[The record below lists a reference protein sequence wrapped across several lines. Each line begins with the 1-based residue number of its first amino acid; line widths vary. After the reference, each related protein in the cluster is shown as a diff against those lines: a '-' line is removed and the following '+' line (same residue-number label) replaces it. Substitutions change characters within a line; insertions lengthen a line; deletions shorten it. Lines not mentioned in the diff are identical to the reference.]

1 MDARQRRRNT
11 VTLHRCGREHQDKTQ
26 NVRKPRQGNAD
37 EASYL
42 YKEIGMSAIHQPD
55 PTSRII
61 LGIDPGVA
69 IVGYAV
75 LEAQGDALRMIACDV
90 IRTPA
95 GLPLA
100 PRLQQI
106 YHQLGELVSSYRPQE
121 AAIEELFFGKNVSSA
136 IAVGQARGV
145 TMLALANSGLSIAEY
160 TPNEVKLAVTG
171 YGAAKKEQVGEMVRL
186 LLHLTAIPRPDDAAD
201 AAAIAICH
209 AHTARYALEELHNG
223 LVRRKR

>member
-1 MDARQRRRNT
+1 MVSNYRHETGD
-11 VTLHRCGREHQDKTQ
+11 
-26 NVRKPRQGNAD
+26 
-37 EASYL
+37 S
-42 YKEIGMSAIHQPD
+42 
-55 PTSRII
+55 TSRII

-75 LEAQGDALRMIACDV
+75 VEARGDALRMIACDA

-100 PRLQQI
+100 HRLQHI
-106 YHQLGELVSSYRPQE
+106 YQQLGEVLTSYHPQE
-121 AAIEELFFGKNVSSA
+121 AAMEELFFGRNVSTA

-145 TMLALANSGLSIAEY
+145 ALLALANGGPSIAEY

-171 YGAAKKEQVGEMVRL
+171 YGAAKKDQVGEMVRI
-186 LLHLTAIPRPDDAAD
+186 LLHLKAVPRPDDATD

-209 AHTARYALEELHNG
+209 AHTARYLKQVNG
-223 LVRRKR
+223 H

>member
-1 MDARQRRRNT
+1 
-11 VTLHRCGREHQDKTQ
+11 
-26 NVRKPRQGNAD
+26 
-37 EASYL
+37 
-42 YKEIGMSAIHQPD
+42 MSVIHQPG

-106 YHQLGELVSSYRPQE
+106 YQQLGGIVSSYRPEE
-121 AAIEELFFGKNVSSA
+121 AAIEELFFGKNASTA

-145 TMLALANSGLSIAEY
+145 IMLALANSGLSIAEY

-186 LLHLTAIPRPDDAAD
+186 LLHLTAIPRPDAAAD

-209 AHTARYALEELHNG
+209 AHSVRYTQQEERNNG
-223 LVRRKR
+223 VARRKR

>member
-1 MDARQRRRNT
+1 MDARQRRGQT
-11 VTLHRCGREHQDKTQ
+11 VKLRRYGRERQDNAQ
-26 NVRKPRQGNAD
+26 RVRKPRQGNAD

-106 YHQLGELVSSYRPQE
+106 YQQLGGIVSSYRPEE
-121 AAIEELFFGKNVSSA
+121 AAIEELFFGKNASTA

-145 TMLALANSGLSIAEY
+145 IMLALANSGLSIAEY

-186 LLHLTAIPRPDDAAD
+186 LLHLTAPSPSVTRIRFATPS
-201 AAAIAICH
+201 
-209 AHTARYALEELHNG
+209 
-223 LVRRKR
+223 RRSETMEWPEGSAERRVVPYNW

>member
-1 MDARQRRRNT
+1 MVLNRQHVT
-11 VTLHRCGREHQDKTQ
+11 VG
-26 NVRKPRQGNAD
+26 A
-37 EASYL
+37 
-42 YKEIGMSAIHQPD
+42 
-55 PTSRII
+55 TSRII

-75 LEAQGDALRMIACDV
+75 VEARGDALRMIACDV

-100 PRLQQI
+100 SRLQQI
-106 YHQLGELVSSYRPQE
+106 YYQLGALLTNYRPQE
-121 AAIEELFFGKNVSSA
+121 AAMEELFFGRNVSTA

-145 TMLALANSGLSIAEY
+145 ALLALANSDLSIAEY

-171 YGAAKKEQVGEMVRL
+171 YGAANKEQVGEMVRL
-186 LLHLTAIPRPDDAAD
+186 LLKLEAVPRPDDAAD

-209 AHTARYALEELHNG
+209 AHMARYTQEELNDKV
-223 LVRRKR
+223 VRRKR